1 MIPKE
6 QILQKSAQGRK
17 SAQTAKNKRVTEAM
31 GKQGGRRSKDRRKF
45 THLVV

>member
-6 QILQKSAQGRK
+6 RILQKSAQGRK
-17 SAQTAKNKRVTEAM
+17 SAQTAKNKRVTDTM

-45 THLVV
+45 TQIEV